1 MTRPTRMETP
11 LKNQTPKPTENAT
24 ERASRMASI
33 RQQLADGTYRVNSDA
48 LAEALIQ
55 QLQKKSHRRVA

>member
-1 MTRPTRMETP
+1 MKKQEP
-11 LKNQTPKPTENAT
+11 LSQKPTENAA
-24 ERASRMASI
+24 ERTSRMEAI

-55 QLQKKSHRRVA
+55 RLEQKPRQRVA